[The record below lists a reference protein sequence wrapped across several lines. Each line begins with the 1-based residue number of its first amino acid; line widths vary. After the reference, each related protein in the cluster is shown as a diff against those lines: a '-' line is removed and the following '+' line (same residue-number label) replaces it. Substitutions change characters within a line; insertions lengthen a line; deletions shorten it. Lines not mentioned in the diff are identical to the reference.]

1 MNQITLEN
9 IMLIC
14 QKCFS
19 YLDARIDDHPSQ
31 VAYLYWRLLD
41 NRGTYSK
48 KELYDLVT
56 IALLHDIGSYKTQ
69 DFDKFLNIDSPSYD
83 HAIYGALFIKH
94 FSPISHLSD
103 IILYHHSDYES
114 YESPYK
120 PETSLLYFIDRMSI
134 FFNYSWQIEDFFLSL
149 NTEID
154 SQFISEFH
162 EINRKENLIDNIQ
175 TGYFKQLLRNFFAK
189 SIQSPE
195 NAIKYLS
202 MISYTI
208 DLRSECTLLH
218 TIMVSAIS
226 NFLAQKM
233 NYNHSMV
240 QKISLAAML
249 HDIGKISTPINI
261 LEKPGKLTNEEME
274 IMREHVTIT
283 YEILEN
289 LGSRDVQE
297 YASYH
302 HEKLDG
308 TGYPFGLKKD
318 QLSIPARIIIVAD
331 IMGALM
337 AARSYK
343 ESFPKDRIINILS
356 ELAAQSQ
363 IDQSLVDLVI
373 NEYDDICQHL
383 SSLSNPYHKF
393 KNEYMSI
400 VTKMSA

>member
-1 MNQITLEN
+1 
-9 IMLIC
+9 
-14 QKCFS
+14 
-19 YLDARIDDHPSQ
+19 
-31 VAYLYWRLLD
+31 
-41 NRGTYSK
+41 
-48 KELYDLVT
+48 
-56 IALLHDIGSYKTQ
+56 
-69 DFDKFLNIDSPSYD
+69 
-83 HAIYGALFIKH
+83 
-94 FSPISHLSD
+94 
-103 IILYHHSDYES
+103 
-114 YESPYK
+114 
-120 PETSLLYFIDRMSI
+120 MSI

-208 DLRSECTLLH
+208 DLRSECTVLH

-289 LGSRDVQE
+289 LGIQEVQE